1 MTQKKETSSRL
12 AGRELAENKGI
23 LKTFCQGQNINHAC
37 SSCKIISAIIH
48 RGTVNFAAYPVV
60 FSFDP
65 SRKLLPAPR
74 TVKEKLQILQH
85 SLGVDQYGRGEQY
98 RNHFATGS
106 GGSDWD
112 ICQELA
118 GLGLMKRYEPK
129 AWMGGMYCFVVT
141 EEGKAFVAENSP
153 APPKLTR
160 SQKRY
165 RRYLEYGEGFDSF
178 RDFLIWDS
186 EPERSWNGGREE
198 RCYA

>member
-1 MTQKKETSSRL
+1 MMQKKETSSRL
-12 AGRELAENKGI
+12 AGRELAGNKGI
-23 LKTFCQGQNINHAC
+23 LRTFCQGQNINHAC

-48 RGTVNFAAYPVV
+48 REKVNIAAYPVV

-74 TVKEKLQILQH
+74 PVKEKLQILQH

-98 RNHFATGS
+98 RNHFATGP

-112 ICQELA
+112 VCQELA
-118 GLGLMKRYEPK
+118 DLGLMKRYEPK

-141 EEGKAFVAENSP
+141 DAGKAFVAEKSP

-165 RRYLEYGEGFDSF
+165 REFLKDDFFEGNFMDW
-178 RDFLIWDS
+178 LK
-186 EPERSWNGGREE
+186 ENERLRKMGE